1 MSDSASIEKSD
12 DTVPQRILGWSQNR
26 PLWQRDALR
35 RIVLNGYPDEE
46 AFEELLA
53 LCKKEHG
60 DQTVALAA
68 KPLSKDHLPADPGA
82 GESISL
88 SGIANVSGV
97 NQLATG
103 QTLNFEESGL
113 TIVYGQNGTG
123 KSGYTRILKK
133 ACRSRHAGEIMPDVY
148 SVSPTRTAKADLKI
162 TRTSGAAE
170 TVAWEDEGES
180 AEMLSA
186 ITVFD
191 RDAAS
196 VHVQKKN
203 EVWFRPFG
211 LDIPDDLAGVCQ
223 EIKARLTTEKE
234 TLEQKRNSVF
244 VNPIWSSALCARQSP
259 VFASS

>member
-1 MSDSASIEKSD
+1 MKSD
-12 DTVPQRILGWSQNR
+12 DTVPKRILGWSENR

-60 DQTVALAA
+60 DQTVTLAA

-133 ACRSRHAGEIMPDVY
+133 ACRSRHACEIMTGFHKRSSRWLVIGCGSRSCARGEIWF
-148 SVSPTRTAKADLKI
+148 TAI
-162 TRTSGAAE
+162 R
-170 TVAWEDEGES
+170 GE
-180 AEMLSA
+180 
-186 ITVFD
+186 
-191 RDAAS
+191 
-196 VHVQKKN
+196 
-203 EVWFRPFG
+203 
-211 LDIPDDLAGVCQ
+211 
-223 EIKARLTTEKE
+223 
-234 TLEQKRNSVF
+234 
-244 VNPIWSSALCARQSP
+244 ALCQPQRQGP
-259 VFASS
+259 